1 MLFLLFLI
9 VLYNCKGNAQIE
21 GGAVLLKSRPGP
33 GFKNVAFEAVFV
45 AGGTTIHRDDK
56 KPVAVPLAACVPN
69 FGTIPGPALLGL
81 FLSLRCKD

>member
-1 MLFLLFLI
+1 MLFSLFLI

-33 GFKNVAFEAVFV
+33 GFKNVAFEAIFV

-56 KPVAVPLAACVPN
+56 KPVAVP
-69 FGTIPGPALLGL
+69 PGGL
-81 FLSLRCKD
+81 CAKFWH